1 MKVILLGTG
10 TSHGIPMIGCD
21 CPVCTSND
29 PRDKRTRTSIYV
41 RYGDLDIL
49 VDTAPELR
57 LQCVEYG
64 VRRVDAILMTHH
76 HIDHLAGLDDVRRF
90 NWLQGGSLPVYGLP
104 QTLARIREAFSYA
117 VTEDPDYPSAKPMLE
132 LIPVDGDLEL
142 GGHRI
147 VPIPLL
153 HGRMPVLGFRFDGV
167 AYCTDVSFIPDES
180 LALLDGLEVLILEG
194 LRHRPH
200 PTHFNLQQGVEW
212 ARRIGAKQ
220 TYFTHIAH
228 ELKHQEANAQLPP
241 DMALAYDGQV
251 IEL

>member
-21 CPVCTSND
+21 CPVCTSKD

-41 RYGDLDIL
+41 RYGDLDLL
-49 VDTAPELR
+49 VDTPPELR
-57 LQCVEYG
+57 LQCVAYG

-90 NWLQGGSLPVYGLP
+90 NWMQGGSLPVYGLP
-104 QTLARIREAFSYA
+104 QTLQRISEAFRYA
-117 VTEDPDYPSAKPMLE
+117 VTEDPGYPSAKPILE
-132 LIPVDGDLEL
+132 LIPHDGDLEL

-147 VPIPLL
+147 VPLPLL
-153 HGRMPVLGFRFDGV
+153 HGQMPVLGFRFGGF

-180 LALLDGLEVLILEG
+180 LALLSNLEVLVLEG

-228 ELKHQEANAQLPP
+228 ELKHQEANAELPP
-241 DMALAYDGQV
+241 DMALGYDGQV